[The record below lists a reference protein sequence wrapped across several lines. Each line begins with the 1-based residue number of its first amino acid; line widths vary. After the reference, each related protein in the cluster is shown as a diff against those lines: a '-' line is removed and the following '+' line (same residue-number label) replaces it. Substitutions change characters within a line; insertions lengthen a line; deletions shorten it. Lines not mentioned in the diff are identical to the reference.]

1 MTNEFNPFTLL
12 TFPSGT
18 RLVKDPDAEVF
29 YLVEVKKEE
38 ETKEEETK
46 EDEFKLS
53 KEQMK
58 CIQQYLDKRLIEE
71 YFPSIK
77 DKLKG
82 GDTIEETKTSTKASE
97 ET

>member
-29 YLVEVKKEE
+29 YLVEVK
-38 ETKEEETK
+38 KEEETK